1 MRDSVLKK
9 NNLPCHGERQDR
21 PNKPLADLL
30 LMSHLSQ
37 SFLSLV
43 GRHFMA
49 FSLFATWHKLLL
61 LVR

>member
-1 MRDSVLKK
+1 MREGILKK
-9 NNLPCHGERQDR
+9 NNLSYHEERQDR
-21 PNKPLADLL
+21 SYTPLADLL

-37 SFLSLV
+37 SLFPLM

-61 LVR
+61 S